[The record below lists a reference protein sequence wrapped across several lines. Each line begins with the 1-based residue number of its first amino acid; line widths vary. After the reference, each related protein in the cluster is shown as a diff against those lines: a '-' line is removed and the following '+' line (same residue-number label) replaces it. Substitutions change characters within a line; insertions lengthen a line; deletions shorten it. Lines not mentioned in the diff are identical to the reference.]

1 MGLFDNDTQD
11 KIDEEAAEDEDRD
24 EDRDEDEDEDEDRD
38 EETQEEADK
47 VDSEEEEKKP
57 AEWDDSTSWVAFIK
71 SLFIYFI
78 LTMIFGLFGSSFIY
92 MTTRGSDLDLMLPTD
107 KEFYSA
113 PQFEINKSGP
123 YTDVNCKEQ
132 PSGMFAGLED
142 NFPYNLIR
150 APNPATPEDLK
161 PLGITG
167 RLTNWFAYTVA
178 GSFKSNRGLLKGWLD
193 NFKPNTPMGNH
204 VFQMYLAMPFTIIV
218 GTIVAFITGGWAAF
232 GAGVSADMKVTVW
245 GGFLLYAWALCFGL
259 AFIMSLRLL
268 GTMCF
273 LPMSENWKE
282 VANIMACNV
291 KPLVTLF
298 GFFVCGSA
306 YDTLD
311 PTVSGVMGIVY
322 LILVSYS
329 LIKYF
334 RSQMN

>member
-1 MGLFDNDTQD
+1 MGLFDSDTR
-11 KIDEEAAEDEDRD
+11 KTIDEEAAEDE
-24 EDRDEDEDEDEDRD
+24 D

-47 VDSEEEEKKP
+47 VNSEDEDKEP

-78 LTMIFGLFGSSFIY
+78 LTMIFGLFGSGFIY

-107 KEFYSA
+107 NEFYSA

-142 NFPYNLIR
+142 NFPYNLIK
-150 APNPATPEDLK
+150 AKGSTPEELK

-167 RLTNWFAYTVA
+167 RLTNWFAKTVA

-218 GTIVAFITGGWAAF
+218 GTIAAFITGGFAAF

-245 GGFLLYAWALCFGL
+245 GGFLLYAWGLCFGL
-259 AFIMSLRLL
+259 AFIMSLRLI
-268 GTMCF
+268 GTICF

-282 VANIMACNV
+282 VSNIMACNV
-291 KPLVTLF
+291 KPLVALF

-322 LILVSYS
+322 LLLVTIS

>member
-1 MGLFDNDTQD
+1 MGLFDSDTR
-11 KIDEEAAEDEDRD
+11 KTIDEEAAEDE
-24 EDRDEDEDEDEDRD
+24 D

-47 VDSEEEEKKP
+47 VNSEDEDKEP

-78 LTMIFGLFGSSFIY
+78 LTMIFGLFGSGFIY

-107 KEFYSA
+107 NEFYSA

-132 PSGMFAGLED
+132 PSGVFAGLED
-142 NFPYNLIR
+142 NFPYNLIK
-150 APNPATPEDLK
+150 AKGSTPEELK
-161 PLGITG
+161 PLGITE
-167 RLTNWFAYTVA
+167 RLTNWFAKTVA

-204 VFQMYLAMPFTIIV
+204 VFQMYLVMPFTIIV
-218 GTIVAFITGGWAAF
+218 GTIAAFITGGFAAF

-245 GGFLLYAWALCFGL
+245 GGFLLYAWALCFGI
-259 AFIMSLRLL
+259 AFIMSLRLV
-268 GTMCF
+268 GTICF
-273 LPMSENWKE
+273 LPMSQNWKE
-282 VANIMACNV
+282 VANILACNV
-291 KPLVTLF
+291 KPLVILF

-306 YDTLD
+306 YDKLD

-322 LILVSYS
+322 LMLIAFT

-334 RSQMN
+334 RNQIS

>member
-1 MGLFDNDTQD
+1 MGLFDSDTR
-11 KIDEEAAEDEDRD
+11 KTIDEEAAEDEDRD
-24 EDRDEDEDEDEDRD
+24 
-38 EETQEEADK
+38 EEADK

-78 LTMIFGLFGSSFIY
+78 LTMIFGLFGSGFIY

-107 KEFYSA
+107 NEFYSA

-142 NFPYNLIR
+142 NFPYNLIK
-150 APNPATPEDLK
+150 AKGSTPEELK

-167 RLTNWFAYTVA
+167 RLTNWFAKTVA

-204 VFQMYLAMPFTIIV
+204 VFQMYLVMPFTIIV
-218 GTIVAFITGGWAAF
+218 GTIAAFITGGFAAF

-245 GGFLLYAWALCFGL
+245 GGFLLYAWGLCFGL
-259 AFIMSLRLL
+259 AFIMSLRLI
-268 GTMCF
+268 GTICF

-282 VANIMACNV
+282 VSNIMACNV
-291 KPLVTLF
+291 KPLVALF
-298 GFFVCGSA
+298 GFFACGSA

-322 LILVSYS
+322 LLLVTIS

>member
-1 MGLFDNDTQD
+1 MGLFDSDTR
-11 KIDEEAAEDEDRD
+11 KTIDEEAA
-24 EDRDEDEDEDEDRD
+24 EDEDRD

-78 LTMIFGLFGSSFIY
+78 LTMIFGIFGSGFIY

-142 NFPYNLIR
+142 NFPYNLIK
-150 APNPATPEDLK
+150 AKGSTPEELK

-167 RLTNWFAYTVA
+167 RLTNWFAKTVA

-291 KPLVTLF
+291 KPLVALF

-322 LILVSYS
+322 LLLVTIS

>member
-1 MGLFDNDTQD
+1 MGLFDSDTR
-11 KIDEEAAEDEDRD
+11 KTIDEEAA
-24 EDRDEDEDEDEDRD
+24 EDEDRD

-78 LTMIFGLFGSSFIY
+78 LTMIFGLFGSGFIY

-107 KEFYSA
+107 NEFYSA

-132 PSGMFAGLED
+132 PSGMFAGRED
-142 NFPYNLIR
+142 NFPYNLIK
-150 APNPATPEDLK
+150 AKGSTPEELK

-167 RLTNWFAYTVA
+167 RLTNWFAKTVA

-204 VFQMYLAMPFTIIV
+204 VFQMYLVMPFTIIV
-218 GTIVAFITGGWAAF
+218 GTIAAFITGGFAAF

-245 GGFLLYAWALCFGL
+245 GGFLLYAWGLCFGL
-259 AFIMSLRLL
+259 AFIMSLRLI
-268 GTMCF
+268 GTICF

-282 VANIMACNV
+282 VSNIMACNV
-291 KPLVTLF
+291 KPLVALF

-322 LILVSYS
+322 LLLVTIS

>member
-1 MGLFDNDTQD
+1 MGLFDSDTR
-11 KIDEEAAEDEDRD
+11 KTIDEEAA
-24 EDRDEDEDEDEDRD
+24 EDEDRD

-78 LTMIFGLFGSSFIY
+78 LTMIFGLFGSGFIY

-107 KEFYSA
+107 NEFYSA

-142 NFPYNLIR
+142 NFPYNLIK
-150 APNPATPEDLK
+150 AKGSTPEELK

-167 RLTNWFAYTVA
+167 RLTNWFAKTVA

-204 VFQMYLAMPFTIIV
+204 VFQMYLVMPFTIIV
-218 GTIVAFITGGWAAF
+218 GTIAAFITGGFAAF

-245 GGFLLYAWALCFGL
+245 GGFLLYAWGLCFGL
-259 AFIMSLRLL
+259 AFIMSLRLI
-268 GTMCF
+268 GTICF

-282 VANIMACNV
+282 VSNIMACNV
-291 KPLVTLF
+291 KPLVALF

-322 LILVSYS
+322 LLLVTIS

>member
-1 MGLFDNDTQD
+1 MGLFDSDTR
-11 KIDEEAAEDEDRD
+11 KEIDEEAA
-24 EDRDEDEDEDEDRD
+24 EDEDRD

-71 SLFIYFI
+71 SLFIYFL
-78 LTMIFGLFGSSFIY
+78 LTMIFGLFGSGFIY

-107 KEFYSA
+107 NEFYSA

-123 YTDVNCKEQ
+123 YTDVNCKEE
-132 PSGMFAGLED
+132 PSGMFAGIED
-142 NFPYNLIR
+142 NFPYNLIK
-150 APNPATPEDLK
+150 AKGSTPEELK
-161 PLGITG
+161 PLGLTG
-167 RLTNWFAYTVA
+167 RLTNWFAKTVA

-204 VFQMYLAMPFTIIV
+204 VFQLYIAMPFTIIV

-291 KPLVTLF
+291 KPLVALF

-322 LILVSYS
+322 LLLVTIS

>member
-1 MGLFDNDTQD
+1 MGLFDSDTR
-11 KIDEEAAEDEDRD
+11 KTIDEEAAD
-24 EDRDEDEDEDEDRD
+24 DEDRD

-78 LTMIFGLFGSSFIY
+78 LTMIFGLFGSGFIY

-107 KEFYSA
+107 NEFYSA

-142 NFPYNLIR
+142 NFPYNLIK
-150 APNPATPEDLK
+150 AKGSTPEELK

-167 RLTNWFAYTVA
+167 RLTNWFAKTVA

-204 VFQMYLAMPFTIIV
+204 VFQMYLVMPFTIIV
-218 GTIVAFITGGWAAF
+218 GTIAAFITGGFAAF

-245 GGFLLYAWALCFGL
+245 GGFLLYAWGLCFGL
-259 AFIMSLRLL
+259 AFIMSLRLI
-268 GTMCF
+268 GTICF

-291 KPLVTLF
+291 KPLVALF

-322 LILVSYS
+322 LLLVTIS

>member
-1 MGLFDNDTQD
+1 MGLFDSDTR
-11 KIDEEAAEDEDRD
+11 KEIDEEAA
-24 EDRDEDEDEDEDRD
+24 EDEDRD

-71 SLFIYFI
+71 SLFIYFL
-78 LTMIFGLFGSSFIY
+78 LTMIFGLFGSGFIY

-107 KEFYSA
+107 NEFYSA

-123 YTDVNCKEQ
+123 YTDVNCKEE
-132 PSGMFAGLED
+132 PSGMFAGIED
-142 NFPYNLIR
+142 NFPYNLIK
-150 APNPATPEDLK
+150 AKGSTPEELK

-167 RLTNWFAYTVA
+167 RLTNWFAKTVA

-204 VFQMYLAMPFTIIV
+204 VFQLYIAMPFTIIV

-291 KPLVTLF
+291 KPLVALF

-322 LILVSYS
+322 LLLVTIS